1 MSSSLSIPIPF
12 PIAMDSASSLTV
24 TQIALFK
31 PLKQKH
37 HFVRGRVSVIRPLHR
52 RLNSVS
58 PPRCSSAG
66 DDAVITL
73 HVGGMMCEGCTNSVK
88 KILESRP
95 QVLSAHVNLTSET
108 ATVSL
113 VPEQKTAPDGLKQLG
128 EELAQHLTTCGFTS
142 TLRGMREVPNG
153 CFCKNRISIYLFFS
167 STKQMK
173 DVGKDHPILTELII
187 KKIAA
192 EGVLITSYKGKR
204 VVIWSPCPLG
214 LNGEYWRAMSVRAWW
229 PCML

>member
-1 MSSSLSIPIPF
+1 MEYLYLFLKLGIDDVIYDGDASGEAGGAEPLRGDGGLQQQTRMQDHVLEVLLANVEECEDVVLHRELALVDNGGCERCFVSVLIMSSSLSIPIPF

-58 PPRCSSAG
+58 PPRCSSAVDCG
-66 DDAVITL
+66 Q
-73 HVGGMMCEGCTNSVK
+73 
-88 KILESRP
+88 P

-142 TLRGMREVPNG
+142 TLR
-153 CFCKNRISIYLFFS
+153 
-167 STKQMK
+167 
-173 DVGKDHPILTELII
+173 
-187 KKIAA
+187 
-192 EGVLITSYKGKR
+192 VLCNIERSAKW
-204 VVIWSPCPLG
+204 VFL
-214 LNGEYWRAMSVRAWW
+214 
-229 PCML
+229 

>member
-88 KILESRP
+88 KILESRVMDCGQP

-142 TLRGMREVPNG
+142 TLR
-153 CFCKNRISIYLFFS
+153 
-167 STKQMK
+167 
-173 DVGKDHPILTELII
+173 
-187 KKIAA
+187 
-192 EGVLITSYKGKR
+192 
-204 VVIWSPCPLG
+204 VIPL
-214 LNGEYWRAMSVRAWW
+214 N
-229 PCML
+229 C